1 MKFLIQWY
9 NFINFISDFII
20 FFLYAYDW
28 NAFELSFVRLFCKW
42 RSETFNEV
50 ILKIPNWNI
59 ILKQLFNLIW
69 SMSRT
74 RTDQRMNNVL
84 EKNFRNLTFISI
96 LYILYIEFQNL
107 TGKIAASLFARQ
119 FKKKTILFYDILIY
133 HQY

>member
-42 RSETFNEV
+42 RSETFNEF

-96 LYILYIEFQNL
+96 LYLLYIEFQNL
-107 TGKIAASLFARQ
+107 TGKIAASMFARQ
-119 FKKKTILFYDILIY
+119 F
-133 HQY
+133 